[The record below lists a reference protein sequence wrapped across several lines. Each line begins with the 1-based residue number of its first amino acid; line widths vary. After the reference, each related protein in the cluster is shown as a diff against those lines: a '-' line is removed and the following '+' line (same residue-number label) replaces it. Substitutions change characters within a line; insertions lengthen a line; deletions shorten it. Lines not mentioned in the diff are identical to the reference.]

1 MKFDEDL
8 IIPRRPTRKV
18 KVGNIWIGGDAPI
31 AVQTMAKTKTDDTK
45 ATIEQIHA
53 IQQAGADLV
62 RVAVPDEASARSLE
76 WIRLNIQIPLVADI
90 HFNAKFAMI
99 ALEQGVDKLR
109 LNPGNIRNEAKI
121 RDIVK
126 SAKEKS
132 VPIRIGVNAGSLDPD
147 IKEKYGMTP
156 RALIESAKRELSYFD
171 KEDFQDVIISLKAS
185 DVKMTIASYRLATQE
200 LGDYPLHLGVTEA
213 GITRIGT
220 VKSAIGMGVLLG
232 EGIGDTLRV
241 SLTGDPVDEV
251 KVGWDILQGLELRRR
266 GPNVISCPSCGRCDI
281 DVVPLAVQVND
292 AVSNISK
299 PISIAVMGCEVNGP
313 GEAKSADYGVA
324 GGNGISLIFKK
335 GQVVARATTDKQ
347 LDALMDVINE
357 DLGKEG
363 SGDSADNEAAA
374 DSEKT
379 AAPVS

>member
-1 MKFDEDL
+1 MKFDSEL
-8 IIPRRPTRKV
+8 NIVRRPTRPI
-18 KVGNIWIGGDAPI
+18 KVGNLTIGGNAPI

-62 RVAVPDEASARSLE
+62 RVAVPDEASARSLRE
-76 WIRLNIQIPLVADI
+76 IRLNIQIPLVADI

-109 LNPGNIRNEAKI
+109 LNPGNIRNEAKV

-126 SAKEKS
+126 AAKERH

-147 IKEKYGMTP
+147 IKAKYGLTP
-156 RALIESAKRELSYFD
+156 RAIIESAKRELSYFE
-171 KEDFQDVIISLKAS
+171 KEDFHEVIISLKAS
-185 DVKMTIASYRLATQE
+185 DVRTTVAAYKLGAQE
-200 LGDYPLHLGVTEA
+200 LGDYPFHLGVTEA
-213 GITRIGT
+213 GITRVGT
-220 VKSAIGMGVLLG
+220 VKSAMGMGMLLAA
-232 EGIGDTLRV
+232 GIGDTLRV

-266 GPNVISCPSCGRCDI
+266 GPNIISCPSCGRCDI
-281 DVVPLAVQVND
+281 DVVPLAEQVNL
-292 AVSNISK
+292 AAEGISQ
-299 PISIAVMGCEVNGP
+299 PVSIAVMGCEVNGP

-335 GQVVARATTDKQ
+335 GEVVARARPEEQ
-347 LDALMDVINE
+347 LEVLMKVIHD
-357 DLGKEG
+357 DL
-363 SGDSADNEAAA
+363 DQQPVAAG
-374 DSEKT
+374 E
-379 AAPVS
+379 

>member
-8 IIPRRPTRKV
+8 KIIRRPTRKV
-18 KVGNIWIGGDAPI
+18 KVGNIFIGGDAPI
-31 AVQTMAKTKTDDTK
+31 AVQTMTKTKTDNVK

-53 IQQAGADLV
+53 VQQAGADLV
-62 RVAVPDEASARSLE
+62 RLAVPDEAAARSLGE
-76 WIRLNIQIPLVADI
+76 IRLNIQIPMVADI

-126 SAKEKS
+126 AAKERG

-147 IKEKYGMTP
+147 IKEKYGLTP

-185 DVKMTIASYRLATQE
+185 DVKMTVAAYRLAAEE

-213 GITRIGT
+213 GLTRIGT
-220 VKSAIGMGVLLG
+220 VKSSIGMGMLLA

-241 SLTGDPVDEV
+241 SLTGDPVEEI

-266 GPNVISCPSCGRCDI
+266 GVNVISCPSCGRCDI
-281 DVVPLAVQVND
+281 DVVPLAGRVAD
-292 AVSNISK
+292 AVGKIRI
-299 PISIAVMGCEVNGP
+299 PISVAVMGCEVNGP
-313 GEAKSADYGVA
+313 GEAKSADYGIA
-324 GGNGISLIFKK
+324 GGNGVSLIFKK
-335 GQVVARATTDKQ
+335 GEIVARAKPEEQ
-347 LDALMDVINE
+347 LEILMGVINE
-357 DLGKEG
+357 DL
-363 SGDSADNEAAA
+363 AREAAK
-374 DSEKT
+374 SEE
-379 AAPVS
+379 

>member
-8 IIPRRPTRKV
+8 KITRRPTRKV
-18 KVGNIWIGGDAPI
+18 KVGNIFIGGDAPI
-31 AVQTMAKTKTDDTK
+31 AVQTMTKTKTDDIK

-53 IQQAGADLV
+53 VQQAGADIV
-62 RVAVPDEASARSLE
+62 RLAVPDEAAARSLGE
-76 WIRLNIQIPLVADI
+76 IRLNIQIPMVADI

-126 SAKEKS
+126 AAKERG

-147 IKEKYGMTP
+147 IKEKYGLTP

-185 DVKMTIASYRLATQE
+185 DVKMTVAAYRLAAEE

-213 GITRIGT
+213 GLTRIGT
-220 VKSAIGMGVLLG
+220 VKSSIGMGMLLA

-241 SLTGDPVDEV
+241 SLTGDPVEEI

-266 GPNVISCPSCGRCDI
+266 GVNVISCPSCGRCDI
-281 DVVPLAVQVND
+281 DVVPLAGRVAD
-292 AVSNISK
+292 AVGKITI
-299 PISIAVMGCEVNGP
+299 PISVAVMGCEVNGP
-313 GEAKSADYGVA
+313 GEAKSADYGIA

-335 GQVVARATTDKQ
+335 GEIVARAKPEEQ
-347 LDALMDVINE
+347 LEILMGVINE
-357 DLGKEG
+357 DLAKEKVK
-363 SGDSADNEAAA
+363 
-374 DSEKT
+374 SEE
-379 AAPVS
+379 

>member
-8 IIPRRPTRKV
+8 IIPRRKTRQV
-18 KVGNIWIGGDAPI
+18 KVGQLLIGGDAPVS
-31 AVQTMAKTKTDDTK
+31 VQTMGKLRTDDVK
-45 ATIEQIHA
+45 NAIEQIHA

-62 RVAVPDEASARSLE
+62 RVAVPDESAANALGE
-76 WIRLNIQIPLVADI
+76 IRLNIQIPLVADI

-121 RDIVK
+121 RDIVRA
-126 SAKEKS
+126 AKERS

-156 RALIESAKRELSYFD
+156 RALVESAKRELSYFD
-171 KEDFQDVIISLKAS
+171 KEGFGDVIISLKAS
-185 DVKMTIASYRLATQE
+185 DVKMTIASYRLAAQE
-200 LGDYPLHLGVTEA
+200 LDDYPLHLGVTEA

-220 VKSAIGMGVLLG
+220 VKSAIGMGVLLA

-241 SLTGDPVDEV
+241 SLTGDPVEEV

-281 DVVPLAVQVND
+281 DVVPLAIQVNE
-292 AVSNISK
+292 AVASISA
-299 PISIAVMGCEVNGP
+299 PVSIAVMGCEVNGP
-313 GEAKSADYGVA
+313 GEAKAADYGIA
-324 GGNGISLIFKK
+324 GGDGISLIFKK
-335 GQVVARATTDKQ
+335 GQFVARVTPENQ
-347 LDALMDVINE
+347 LEALLDVINE
-357 DLGKEG
+357 DLK
-363 SGDSADNEAAA
+363 SNPV
-374 DSEKT
+374 T
-379 AAPVS
+379 AES

>member
-1 MKFDEDL
+1 MNTEL
-8 IIPRRPTRKV
+8 NITRRTTRKV
-18 KVGNIWIGGDAPI
+18 KVGNIWIGGDAPVAI
-31 AVQTMAKTKTDDTK
+31 QTMAKTKTDDTR

-53 IQQAGADLV
+53 VQQAGADLV
-62 RVAVPDEASARSLE
+62 RVAVPDEKAARSLE

-147 IKEKYGMTP
+147 IKERYGLTP
-156 RALIESAKRELSYFD
+156 RALVESAKRELSYFD
-171 KEDFQDVIISLKAS
+171 KEDFGDVIISIKAS
-185 DVKMTIASYRLATQE
+185 DVKMCIAAYRLAALE

-220 VKSAIGMGVLLG
+220 VKSAIGMGVLLA

-241 SLTGDPVDEV
+241 SLTGDPVEEV
-251 KVGWDILQGLELRRR
+251 KVGWDILQSLELRRR
-266 GPNVISCPSCGRCDI
+266 GVNVISCPSCGRCDI
-281 DVVPLAVQVND
+281 DVVPLAISVNE
-292 AVSNISK
+292 AVGKISR
-299 PISIAVMGCEVNGP
+299 PISVAVMGCEVNGP
-313 GEAKSADYGVA
+313 GEAKAADYGIA
-324 GGNGISLIFKK
+324 GGNGVSLIFEK
-335 GQVVARATTDKQ
+335 GEIVARAKPEDQ
-347 LDALMDVINE
+347 LEVLMDVINKGIAKDALAE
-357 DLGKEG
+357 
-363 SGDSADNEAAA
+363 
-374 DSEKT
+374 
-379 AAPVS
+379 PVSTEE

>member
-1 MKFDEDL
+1 MKFDDEL
-8 IIPRRPTRKV
+8 VIPRRKTRQV
-18 KVGNIWIGGDAPI
+18 KVGNILIGGDAPI
-31 AVQTMAKTKTDDTK
+31 AVQTMAKTKTSDPD
-45 ATIEQIHA
+45 ATIAQIHA

-62 RVAVPDEASARSLE
+62 RVAVPDEACAKALG

-109 LNPGNIRNEAKI
+109 LNPGNIRNEGKI
-121 RDIVK
+121 RDIVRA
-126 SAKEKS
+126 AKERS

-147 IKEKYGMTP
+147 IKERYGMTP

-171 KEDFQDVIISLKAS
+171 KEDFGDVVISLKAS
-185 DVKMTIASYRLATQE
+185 DVKMCIAAYQLAAEE

-220 VKSAIGMGVLLG
+220 VKSSVGMGVLLG
-232 EGIGDTLRV
+232 MGIGDTLRV

-251 KVGWDILQGLELRRR
+251 KVGWDILSSLELRRR

-281 DVVPLAVQVND
+281 DVVPLAIQVNE
-292 AVSNISK
+292 AVESISA
-299 PISIAVMGCEVNGP
+299 PVSIAVMGCEVNGP

-324 GGNGISLIFKK
+324 GGNGISLIFRK
-335 GQVVARATTDKQ
+335 GQVVARATPENQ
-347 LDALMDVINE
+347 LQALMDVINE
-357 DLGKEG
+357 DLAKE
-363 SGDSADNEAAA
+363 
-374 DSEKT
+374 
-379 AAPVS
+379 PVKVEE

>member
-1 MKFDEDL
+1 MKFDEEL
-8 IIPRRPTRKV
+8 LIPRRKTRKV
-18 KVGNIWIGGDAPI
+18 MVGNVGIGGDAPI
-31 AVQTMAKTKTDDTK
+31 AVQTMAKTKTSDPE
-45 ATIEQIHA
+45 ATIAQIHA

-62 RVAVPDEASARSLE
+62 RVAVPDEACARALG

-109 LNPGNIRNEAKI
+109 LNPGNIRNEGKI
-121 RDIVK
+121 RDIVRA
-126 SAKEKS
+126 AKERS

-147 IKEKYGMTP
+147 IKERYGMTP

-171 KEDFQDVIISLKAS
+171 KEDFGDVVISLKAS
-185 DVKMTIASYRLATQE
+185 DVKTCIAAYKLAAEE
-200 LGDYPLHLGVTEA
+200 LGDYPMHLGVTEA

-220 VKSAIGMGVLLG
+220 VKSSVGMGVILA

-251 KVGWDILQGLELRRR
+251 KVGWDILQSLELRRR

-281 DVVPLAVQVND
+281 DVVPLAIQVNE
-292 AVSNISK
+292 AVANISA
-299 PISIAVMGCEVNGP
+299 PVSIAVMGCEVNGP

-335 GQVVARATTDKQ
+335 GQVVARATTDNQ
-347 LDALMDVINE
+347 LKALMDVIHE
-357 DLGKEG
+357 DLAKEPVK
-363 SGDSADNEAAA
+363 
-374 DSEKT
+374 SEE
-379 AAPVS
+379 

>member
-1 MKFDEDL
+1 MKFDEEL
-8 IIPRRPTRKV
+8 NIARRKTRQV
-18 KVGNIWIGGDAPI
+18 KVGNVLIGGDAPI
-31 AVQTMAKTKTDDTK
+31 AVQTMAKTKTDDTE
-45 ATIEQIHA
+45 ATIAQIHA

-62 RVAVPDEASARSLE
+62 RVAVPDEASAKALG

-126 SAKEKS
+126 AAKERS

-147 IKEKYGMTP
+147 IRERYGMTP

-171 KEDFQDVIISLKAS
+171 KEDFGDVVISLKAS
-185 DVKMTIASYRLATQE
+185 DVKMCIASYKLAAEE

-220 VKSAIGMGVLLG
+220 VKSAIGMGVLLA

-281 DVVPLAVQVND
+281 DVVPLAVQVNE
-292 AVSNISK
+292 AISNISQ

-335 GQVVARATTDKQ
+335 GQVVARATTDQQ
-347 LDALMDVINE
+347 LDVLMNVIRE
-357 DLGKEG
+357 DL
-363 SGDSADNEAAA
+363 AANSVA
-374 DSEKT
+374 TEEK
-379 AAPVS
+379 